1 MGKLFLAKQK
11 IFNGDGNVYAYE
23 LLFRDTA
30 HGIAEFPGNMKA
42 TSHIIVNALTNLNI
56 DQLLGKN
63 GTAFI
68 NVDEQMLTS
77 GIIDMLD
84 KKRFILELL
93 ETIELSEKVIEKIK
107 LYHKRG
113 YTIAIDDFDCS
124 IGMIKKFAPLIKHI
138 HILKIDVMSAE
149 LQNIEAVMS
158 KLRSA
163 GIKFLAEKIET
174 KEEYDKY
181 HSIQFDLFQGYYLH
195 KPEIV
200 EIDGYKEVTH
210 LIILQ
215 LIRLIKEDAETTKI
229 EMFIKQRADLSFK
242 LIKFLN
248 NQESFSTP
256 VESITQVITLLGRDK
271 LLRWLLVYLYAEIS
285 TNPASEVIL
294 QFALNRAERMEED
307 AHHRDKEKAYLAG
320 MFSLLGA
327 LFDTNIKELMN
338 HVKMDSEITRLVI
351 EKKGK
356 FAPSLQKAELMEKEY
371 LRTLI
376 IENFDKLDP
385 IELIYALEYS
395 GVHIDKTKL

>member
-11 IFNGDGNVYAYE
+11 IFNADGNVYAYE

-42 TSHIIVNALTNLNI
+42 TSHIIINTLTNLNI

-113 YTIAIDDFDCS
+113 YTIAVDDFDCS

-138 HILKIDVMSAE
+138 HMLKIDVMSAE
-149 LQNIEAVMS
+149 LQNIEAVMG

-181 HSIQFDLFQGYYLH
+181 HAIQFDLFQGYYLH

-215 LIRLIKEDAETTKI
+215 LIRLIKEDAETNKI

-256 VESITQVITLLGRDK
+256 VESITQIITLLGRDK

-285 TNPASEVIL
+285 TNPASEIIL

-338 HVKMDSEITRLVI
+338 HVKMDSEITRLVT

-356 FAPSLQKAELMEKEY
+356 FAPSLQKAELIEKEY
-371 LRTLI
+371 LRKLI